1 MKDRIYAYFEKTA
14 KVVLDR
20 LRLPSLLKDFLRAY
34 SIISSR
40 AFLID
45 TYHGLSLVPVA
56 DA

>member
-1 MKDRIYAYFEKTA
+1 MKDRIYAYFRKTV

-20 LRLPSLLKDFLRAY
+20 LRLPSLLEDFLRAY